1 MGLSQLEIC
10 NQALLKVGADVIDTL
25 TPPAS
30 TEDGTKRSIEL
41 CNIFFDQAY
50 EEVLRMYPWNS
61 AKKRTVLTLSEL
73 SQTPDTITV
82 DGADTSDINQ
92 TYTRVS
98 DYNGRARWQGVTDDG
113 VYLVWNDLTETWEFD
128 QSFIGSWYTVQ
139 SNATLPPKFGWE
151 VNDDLGDSGTLP
163 APSLNYYAGFGYD
176 RYSQLPSD
184 LIRLVDIFR
193 SEDQRDERTS
203 WVVEGGYILSDYET
217 LYMKYIAKPSSTTEL
232 EPLCT
237 NALICNLAMKLCT
250 SLQLDDAWAK
260 RINDEL
266 YGIIL
271 PQARSIDTLENKE
284 LLLEE
289 SSWLLNRNYDY
300 PV

>member
-41 CNIFFDQAY
+41 CNIFFDQSY

-73 SQTPDTITV
+73 TEVPDTIV
-82 DGADTSDINQ
+82 VSGAGTSDINQ
-92 TYTRVS
+92 TYVRGS
-98 DYNGRARWQGVTDDG
+98 DDNGKPNWQGVTDDAVFLG
-113 VYLVWNDLTETWEFD
+113 WNDLTLTWEFY
-128 QSFIGSWYTVQ
+128 QSFIGSWYTIQ
-139 SNATLPPKFGWE
+139 SDTPLPPKSGWE
-151 VNDDLGDSGTLP
+151 ISVPLGDSGTLP
-163 APSLNYYAGFGYD
+163 VPTLDYFSGFGYGS
-176 RYSQLPSD
+176 YSELPSD
-184 LIRLVDIFR
+184 LIRLVDVFR
-193 SEDQRDERTS
+193 DESMRDERTS
-203 WVVEGGYILSDYET
+203 WVVEGGYILSDYDT
-217 LYMKYIAKPSSTTEL
+217 LYMKYIAKPETTEL
-232 EPLCT
+232 DPLCT
-237 NALICNLAMKLCT
+237 NAVICNLAMKLCT
-250 SLQLDDAWAK
+250 ALQLDDNWAK

-266 YGIIL
+266 FGIIL
-271 PQARSIDTLENKE
+271 PQARSIDTIENKE